1 MDTNM
6 NTPGYVSKHGITKHL
21 FKCVQPRAQ
30 KQRTSHETK
39 MNAKMILKHSHS
51 GLRRKTWNKSTPF
64 RMRAAVR
71 AKIIYSARNKN
82 EEKHTHSG
90 LRQNTWNKSTLFKH
104 VATRHQM

>member
-39 MNAKMILKHSHS
+39 MNATSCFGRDRGNYCWRGKVVSVTVDM
-51 GLRRKTWNKSTPF
+51 T
-64 RMRAAVR
+64 VV
-71 AKIIYSARNKN
+71 IIVGV
-82 EEKHTHSG
+82 EG
-90 LRQNTWNKSTLFKH
+90 DLCGPW
-104 VATRHQM
+104 V